1 VRHAQAAES
10 GFARMYDLFGV
21 AFVGQPAALFEIG
34 DQRR

>member
-1 VRHAQAAES
+1 
-10 GFARMYDLFGV
+10 MYDLFGV